1 MTPLSIAALC
11 VGSKEHS
18 LPHTVFSSGFSLASD
33 RLSVKF
39 QLDRSRTIQAFF
51 LTEIALN
58 SYHLQM
64 ELTIPTP
71 PTFNFQRTVISHGWY
86 GLLPFEFDRD
96 KWKLTRVLDRGSK
109 TPVTVSLTGTK
120 RSVRIKTDAVLTQ
133 KDSENV
139 LTDIRHILRLDD
151 NLEQFYLTTKSDSD
165 FGWIATQ
172 GAGRLLRSP
181 TVFEDLVK
189 MICTTNCSWALT
201 EKMVTGLVEK
211 LGRETKDGRKTF
223 PSAEAMARMPLS
235 FFVNEV
241 RAGYRADYLKE
252 LANRVASGELNVEAW
267 LKSDLPTAELAN
279 EIKGVK
285 GVGNYA
291 AENLLKLLGR
301 YDGLALDSWTR
312 AKFFQVRNKGRKT
325 TDKRIA
331 RYYSRFNEWRGL
343 ALWCDVTRD
352 WLE

>member
-1 MTPLSIAALC
+1 M
-11 VGSKEHS
+11 
-18 LPHTVFSSGFSLASD
+18 
-33 RLSVKF
+33 
-39 QLDRSRTIQAFF
+39 Q
-51 LTEIALN
+51 
-58 SYHLQM
+58 
-64 ELTIPTP
+64 LTIKTP
-71 PTFNFQRTVISHGWY
+71 STFNFQRTVISHGWY
-86 GLLPFEFDRD
+86 GLLPFEFDRP
-96 KWKLTRVLDRGSK
+96 KWKLVRVLDRGSK
-109 TPVTVSLTGTK
+109 APVTVTLTGTK
-120 RSVRIKTDAVLTQ
+120 RSVKVTTDTVLA
-133 KDSENV
+133 KKESEKV
-139 LTDIRHILRLDD
+139 LSDVRHMLRLDE
-151 NLEQFYLTTKSDSD
+151 NLEHFYSSTKTDSD
-165 FGWIATQ
+165 FGWIAAQ

-201 EKMVTGLVEK
+201 EKMVTSLVEK
-211 LGRETKDGRKTF
+211 VGRETADGRKSF
-223 PSAEAMARMPLS
+223 PSAEALAEKPLS
-235 FFVNEV
+235 FFVNEI
-241 RAGYRADYLKE
+241 RAGYRAEYLKE
-252 LANRVASGELNVEAW
+252 LVGRVASGELAVEAW
-267 LKSDLPTAELAN
+267 LKSDLPTAELVK

-312 AKFFQVRNKGRKT
+312 AKFFQVRNNGRKT

>member
-1 MTPLSIAALC
+1 
-11 VGSKEHS
+11 
-18 LPHTVFSSGFSLASD
+18 
-33 RLSVKF
+33 
-39 QLDRSRTIQAFF
+39 
-51 LTEIALN
+51 
-58 SYHLQM
+58 M

-71 PTFNFQRTVISHGWY
+71 STFNFQRTVISHGWY
-86 GLLPFEFDRD
+86 GLLPFEFDRQ
-96 KWKLTRVLDRGSK
+96 KWKLVRVLDRGSK
-109 TPVTVSLTGTK
+109 APVTVTLTGTK
-120 RSVRIKTDAVLTQ
+120 RSVKVTTDTVLAK
-133 KDSENV
+133 KDAEKV
-139 LTDIRHILRLDD
+139 LSDVRHMLRLDE
-151 NLEQFYLTTKSDSD
+151 NLEHFYSSTKNDSD

-201 EKMVTGLVEK
+201 EKMVTSLVEK
-211 LGRETKDGRKTF
+211 VGRETTDGRKSF
-223 PSAEAMARMPLS
+223 PSAAALAEKPLS
-235 FFVNEV
+235 FFVNEI
-241 RAGYRADYLKE
+241 RAGYRAEYLKE
-252 LANRVASGELNVEAW
+252 LVGRVASGELEVEAW
-267 LKSDLPTAELAN
+267 LKSDLPTAELVK

-312 AKFFQVRNKGRKT
+312 AKFFQVRNNGRKT